1 LGSVKEGAVV
11 DAAAAVLFIVIVLVV
26 GEDKRV
32 GNRVGPM

>member
-1 LGSVKEGAVV
+1 LGRIKEGAV
-11 DAAAAVLFIVIVLVV
+11 DGAAAAVLFIVIVLVV